1 MFLAVLCLSV
11 ASAPVVCIQVTD
23 DLSSEASCAEP
34 DASYVINLTA
44 AELATYDFSELN
56 AMRDLMQ
63 IRITTN
69 GRAELNWQ
77 NFNPIT
83 GQRVNLTIHSVGQNL
98 EFNWASLG
106 NKISFL
112 ELYTEPVAIP
122 VKTLDVDGL
131 AFLDSMWDG
140 PVTGGLQLSTIPC
153 LVFSSADDF
162 SKVVGTEHK
171 GLQKVVFN
179 PVVPMATFTFNTD
192 VLQWASNDLVTTGQ
206 IAKGVIAG
214 PLVVNNVHNP
224 YLTEVQV
231 RITGDSSGWSLTV
244 VTAVETV
251 DVQGLTGTGSVSVV
265 SQVREG
271 SNPPTYTTGESVPIA
286 IETAGSVTINPSTGN
301 TLKFNLPIVCT
312 GSLTLQTQA
321 TTVTIENLTMVSGG
335 TFSVTAPTTPAML
348 LADQQVV
355 TVKSAVI
362 ASQARINS
370 VTGIDS
376 VDLKA
381 GGSLETSATLNAVT
395 IEYQYTTSASSSPLI
410 QLQTKQDPPKVSLV
424 NGGKASPNGYLH
436 PLYLFALK
444 DTQEVLDTAWVNACK
459 VDDNFEI
466 YQGKW
471 SSYSAILAVPPPPD
485 SDLKL
490 SPGAIA
496 GIVVACVLVVVAII
510 VLLVYAC
517 KARPGSKKEKPP
529 AEETDKKEASSSSMS
544 DI

>member
-83 GQRVNLTIHSVGQNL
+83 GQRVNLTIQSGGQNL

-131 AFLDSMWDG
+131 AFLDSVWDG
-140 PVTGGLQLSTIPC
+140 PVKGGLQLSTIPC
-153 LVFSSADDF
+153 LVFASVGDF
-162 SKVVGTEHK
+162 SKVVGAAT
-171 GLQKVVFN
+171 GLQKVVFK
-179 PVVPMATFTFNTD
+179 PSSSIAAFTFKEAG
-192 VLQWASNDLVTTGQ
+192 LQLDSNE
-206 IAKGVIAG
+206 IKKGVIAG
-214 PLVVNNVHNP
+214 PVVVHNP
-224 YLTEVQV
+224 DTAKVTISGV
-231 RITGDSSGWSLTV
+231 SSGWSLTV

-251 DVQGLTGTGSVSVV
+251 DVQDLKGTGSVSVV
-265 SQVREG
+265 SQASEG
-271 SNPPTYTTGESVPIA
+271 SSPTYTTGESVPIA
-286 IETAGSVTINPSTGN
+286 IETAGSVTINPSGN

-335 TFSVTAPTTPAML
+335 TFSVTTPTTPAML
-348 LADQQVV
+348 LANPVV

-362 ASQARINS
+362 ASQATIYS
-370 VTGIDS
+370 VTSIDS

-381 GGSLETSATLNAVT
+381 GGSLTTSATLKAVT
-395 IEYQYTTSASSSPLI
+395 IEYQYTTSAESNALI
-410 QLQTKQDPPKVSLV
+410 RLGTKQDPPKVSLV

-436 PLYLFALK
+436 PLYLFALTDSK
-444 DTQEVLDTAWVNACK
+444 YTFDTAWVNACK

-471 SSYSAILAVPPPPD
+471 TSSGSSYSAILAVPPPPD

-529 AEETDKKEASSSSMS
+529 AEKTDKKEASSSSMS